1 VLLAAMAQL
10 GPEVRLWVASN
21 GPDTERLREQTK
33 ADTRIEW
40 LGRLSDEEKIARL
53 KGADVF
59 CAPSLHGESFG
70 VVLIEAMAAGTCVVA
85 SALDGYRNVA
95 TDGVDS
101 LLVPPGDADALAGC
115 HRSRAARAAAG
126 RAAGG
131 CGQPPCRRL
140 LDAGAGAALCR
151 DVPRGGRAAQ
161 PCAPADVAV
170 AVHVAAGDHRAGVAP
185 RGSPHPYD
193 GAVAA
198 QPSQRPRPSE
208 STTMVWI
215 ILLVVVVLLVL
226 YAIASYNGLIR
237 GRNQVEN
244 AWSQIDVQLKR
255 RIDLIPNL
263 VETVKAYAAHEKST
277 LEAVIN
283 ARNAAISAPATPNAG
298 QAAADGQMTGALR
311 QLFALGEAYPDL
323 KANQNFL
330 ALQEELSATEGRVAY
345 ARQFYNDSVL
355 GYNNKLQA
363 FPTVFFARMLKF
375 DKREYF
381 ETDEAAR
388 EVPKVQF

>member
-1 VLLAAMAQL
+1 
-10 GPEVRLWVASN
+10 
-21 GPDTERLREQTK
+21 
-33 ADTRIEW
+33 
-40 LGRLSDEEKIARL
+40 
-53 KGADVF
+53 
-59 CAPSLHGESFG
+59 
-70 VVLIEAMAAGTCVVA
+70 
-85 SALDGYRNVA
+85 
-95 TDGVDS
+95 
-101 LLVPPGDADALAGC
+101 
-115 HRSRAARAAAG
+115 
-126 RAAGG
+126 
-131 CGQPPCRRL
+131 
-140 LDAGAGAALCR
+140 
-151 DVPRGGRAAQ
+151 
-161 PCAPADVAV
+161 
-170 AVHVAAGDHRAGVAP
+170 
-185 RGSPHPYD
+185 
-193 GAVAA
+193 
-198 QPSQRPRPSE
+198 
-208 STTMVWI
+208 MVWI
-215 ILLVVVVLLVL
+215 ILLVVVALLAL
-226 YAIASYNGLIR
+226 YGIASYNGLIR

-283 ARNAAISAPATPNAG
+283 ARNAAIAAPATPAG
-298 QAAADGQMTGALR
+298 QAVADNQMTGALR
-311 QLFALGEAYPDL
+311 QIFALGEAYPDL
-323 KANQNFL
+323 KANTNFL